1 MEWKKRNA
9 QLEQE
14 VQNLKN
20 KVTRL
25 ETYNETFEKKIKDL
39 TDEIVNARHK
49 IAQLEAQNDEA
60 QRNIEA
66 QQKEVRLRPLKSI
79 CKPFACLSIFQ
90 HLSSTLIP
98 F

>member
-1 MEWKKRNA
+1 LEWKKRNA

-25 ETYNETFEKKIKDL
+25 ETYNETFENKIKDL

-49 IAQLEAQNDEA
+49 IAQLEAQNEES

-66 QQKEVRLRPLKSI
+66 QQKEVRYNI
-79 CKPFACLSIFQ
+79 
-90 HLSSTLIP
+90 HLHRLNNRAKLVKLYN
-98 F
+98 